1 MLVTLRGQGVKEVQ
15 TVNCYAHYTL
25 LIEALVNRLSVK
37 VEDLD
42 HLEWKFLC
50 RNQQVC
56 LMFM

>member
-1 MLVTLRGQGVKEVQ
+1 MLVTQGIKEVQ
-15 TVNCYAHYTL
+15 TVNCYVHYTL

-50 RNQQVC
+50 KNQQVC
-56 LMFM
+56 FMCM

>member
-1 MLVTLRGQGVKEVQ
+1 MLVTQGIKEVQ
-15 TVNCYAHYTL
+15 TVNCYVHYTL
-25 LIEALVNRLSVK
+25 LIKALVNRLSVK

-56 LMFM
+56 FMCM

>member
-15 TVNCYAHYTL
+15 TVNCYIHYAL
-25 LIEALVNRLSVK
+25 LIKALVNRLSVK

-56 LMFM
+56 LMFT